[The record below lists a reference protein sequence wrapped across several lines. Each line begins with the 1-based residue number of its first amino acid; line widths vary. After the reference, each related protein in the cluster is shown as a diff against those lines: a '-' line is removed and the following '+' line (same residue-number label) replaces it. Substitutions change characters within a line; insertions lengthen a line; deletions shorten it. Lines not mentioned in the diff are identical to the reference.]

1 MSQPKISSTPQALSP
16 EMQQEA
22 DPSSVSH
29 EPAEYGELQNANPE
43 FAALLDSVDRG
54 VLLFNASGELCA
66 VNDRLAE
73 MLRIDPVLLRGSQN
87 FETLVARVA
96 PNFAGSETLAAR
108 WSRRFQSDEASWDE
122 LELLR
127 PERKIIERFA
137 RPVLDGKGER
147 TGWLEVYRD
156 VTSQRLVEKKMVHTD
171 RMAALGQLVSNVAHE
186 LNNPLTGILGY
197 AQLLQRRKGTDG
209 HDREVRYILEQA
221 ERASRIAKSLLLFA
235 REARPG
241 RTLVDLNEVV
251 GRTLGL
257 RSYDLG
263 LVHITAEASLDP
275 ELPPVMADAAQMQ
288 QVLINLV
295 FNAEQAL
302 EQKVA
307 RDGRGHVRIRT
318 GRISERRVAIEISD
332 NGPGIPP
339 EVLPRIFD
347 PFFTTKPPGVGTG
360 LGLSIVYGIVQD
372 HGGEV
377 LVESREGHGA
387 TFTIKLPVAV
397 TAALGATAP
406 DGTQSPGT
414 QPSLETQMGRDVGL
428 PVDGKTPDPPRLL
441 ITQSSS
447 LDGSRSAHQSPS
459 LNTQRN
465 RRILVVEDEPTVAQ
479 LIADVLG
486 EDGHAVDVLLD
497 SRKGLQRL
505 EQLGYDLIICDLR
518 MPHLDGSGLYREL
531 LRRNSPLVR
540 RLVFITGDSLS
551 ANTASFLEK
560 SGIPCLTKPF
570 FVEQL
575 KTVVYAA
582 LAAARRHESERARRR
597 FSGTHRSGGQ
607 KR

>member
-1 MSQPKISSTPQALSP
+1 
-16 EMQQEA
+16 MQQEA
-22 DPSSVSH
+22 DPSDAFH
-29 EPAEYGELQNANPE
+29 EPADHAELQNTNPE

-54 VLLFNASGELCA
+54 VLLFNTRGELCA

-73 MLRIDPVLLRGSQN
+73 MLHIDRALLRGSQN

-108 WSRRFQSDEASWDE
+108 WSRRFQGDEASWDE

-127 PERKIIERFA
+127 PVRKIIERFA
-137 RPVLDGKGER
+137 RPVLDGKGKR

-156 VTSQRLVEKKMVHTD
+156 VTSRRLVEKKMVHTD
-171 RMAALGQLVSNVAHE
+171 RMAALGQLVSNIAHE

-197 AQLLQRRKGTDG
+197 AQLLQRRKGADG

-241 RTLVDLNEVV
+241 RVLVNLNEVV
-251 GRTLGL
+251 ERTLSL

-263 LVHITAEASLDP
+263 LAHITVEASLDP

-302 EQKVA
+302 EQIVA
-307 RDGRGHVRIRT
+307 QDGRGHVRIRT
-318 GRISERRVAIEISD
+318 SRISEQRVAVEISD
-332 NGPGIPP
+332 NGPGIPLA
-339 EVLPRIFD
+339 VLPRIFD

-372 HGGEV
+372 YGGEV
-377 LVESREGHGA
+377 LVESKEGHGA
-387 TFTIKLPVAV
+387 TFTIKLPMAA
-397 TAALGATAP
+397 TAALGATAL
-406 DGTQSPGT
+406 DGTQSPVR
-414 QPSLETQMGRDVGL
+414 QPSPETQIGTDIGL
-428 PVDGKTPDPPRLL
+428 PANVKTPDPPGLS

-447 LDGSRSAHQSPS
+447 VDGSRNAHQSLS
-459 LNTQRN
+459 LNTQR
-465 RRILVVEDEPTVAQ
+465 RGRILVVEDEPTVAQ

-505 EQLGYDLIICDLR
+505 AQFGYDLIICDLR

-531 LRRNSPLVR
+531 VRQNSPLVR
-540 RLVFITGDSLS
+540 RLVFVTGDSLS
-551 ANTASFLEK
+551 PNTASFLKK

-575 KTVVYAA
+575 KTVVYAV
-582 LAAARRHESERARRR
+582 LSAAGKHESERARRQG
-597 FSGTHRSGGQ
+597 SGTHRTGGK